1 MDASLGYGCQGYLI
15 LKKAMTKKPSTSK
28 PRSNKST
35 GLTDESR
42 SQVSFEGLLELAKA
56 EDYSAYL
63 DESVHVLGSCQVCS
77 TERRARTR
85 EEIESSLI
93 IEPTSG
99 KLLFWAENQ
108 ILHWRFGEASFMR
121 YKKPE
126 LIKAAVRSVFFK
138 AITAW
143 GDSAP
148 IRFKEE
154 QDAYDFE
161 IHLMPIDDIQAGSY
175 TAARSF
181 FPDSGQHRLR
191 LYPAFFEKIPDEKE
205 RVDALIHELG
215 HVFGLRHFMAFEN
228 GPVFSGAVYGAN
240 NPLTI
245 MNYGALSELTPQ
257 DKSDLSSLYREVWS
271 GRLTNVNRTP
281 VELVRPWHG

>member
-1 MDASLGYGCQGYLI
+1 
-15 LKKAMTKKPSTSK
+15 MTKKTSTTK
-28 PRSNKST
+28 TRSNKST
-35 GLTDESR
+35 SLINGSH
-42 SQVSFEGLLELAKA
+42 SPVSMEGLLELATA

-85 EEIESSLI
+85 EEIETSLL

-99 KLLFWAENQ
+99 KLHFWAENQ
-108 ILHWRFGEASFMR
+108 ILHWRFGESTFMR

-126 LIKAAVRSVFFK
+126 LIKDMVRSIFFK
-138 AITAW
+138 AIAAW

-154 QDAYDFE
+154 NDAYDFE
-161 IHLMPIDDIQAGSY
+161 IHLMPNDDIQGGSY

-181 FPDSGQHRLR
+181 FPDSGQHRIR
-191 LYPAFFEKIPDEKE
+191 LFPAFFEKIPDEKE
-205 RVDALIHELG
+205 RVDTLIHELG
-215 HVFGLRHFMAFEN
+215 HIFGLRHFMAFEN
-228 GPVFSGAVYGAN
+228 GPVYSGAVYGTN

-245 MNYGALSELTPQ
+245 MNYGALSELTTQ
-257 DKSDLSSLYREVWS
+257 DKSDLSSLYKEVWS

>member
-1 MDASLGYGCQGYLI
+1 
-15 LKKAMTKKPSTSK
+15 MTKKLSTSK
-28 PRSNKST
+28 PRLNKST
-35 GLTDESR
+35 GLAEDYR
-42 SQVSFEGLLELAKA
+42 IQVSFENLLELAKE

-63 DESVHVLGSCQVCS
+63 DESVHVLGACQVCS

-93 IEPTSG
+93 IAPTSG
-99 KLLFWAENQ
+99 KLRFWAENQ
-108 ILHWRFGEASFMR
+108 ILHWRFSDASLMR

-126 LIKAAVRSVFFK
+126 LIKDAVRSLFFK

-161 IHLMPIDDIQAGSY
+161 IYLVSSDDIQGGSY

-181 FPDSGQHRLR
+181 FPDKGQHRLR

-205 RVDALIHELG
+205 RVDTLIHELG
-215 HVFGLRHFMAFEN
+215 HIFGLRHFMALEN
-228 GPVFSGAVYGAN
+228 SPVYSGATYGMN

-245 MNYGALSELTPQ
+245 MNYGVLSELTPQ

-281 VELVRPWHG
+281 VELVRPSHV